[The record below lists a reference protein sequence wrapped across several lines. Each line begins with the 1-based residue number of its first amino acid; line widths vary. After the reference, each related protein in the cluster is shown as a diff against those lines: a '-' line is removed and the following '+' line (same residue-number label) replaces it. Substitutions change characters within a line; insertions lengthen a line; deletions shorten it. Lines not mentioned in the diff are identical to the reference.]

1 MVNEFLDDDRLEED
15 FLEDPKEENLDNGGK
30 YHEILK
36 KILEKGSMNK
46 EEFEDF
52 AIAYKLTTNTFL
64 GKIND
69 ELFDYIG
76 DQALLI
82 EDDNVIID
90 PFYVEMVKEYLNVN
104 KN

>member
-1 MVNEFLDDDRLEED
+1 MVNEFLDDDKPEED
-15 FLEDPKEENLDNGGK
+15 FLEDPKEENQDNGGK

-36 KILEKGSMNK
+36 KILEEGSMSK
-46 EEFEDF
+46 EEISDF
-52 AIAYKLTTNTFL
+52 SLADQLTTNTFL

-69 ELFDYIG
+69 ELFDFVG
-76 DQALLI
+76 DQALII

-90 PFYVEMVKEYLNVN
+90 PFYVEMIKEYLDGN